1 MKEWEKVKRYQ
12 VITIK
17 LYKKTA
23 TAKKLI
29 PIASLISI
37 EMDVA
42 AAKSN
47 KRFMPCKQCSA

>member
-1 MKEWEKVKRYQ
+1 MKKLKQYQ

-23 TAKKLI
+23 TAEKQI
-29 PIASLISI
+29 PIASFIPI
-37 EMDVA
+37 YMDVA

-47 KRFMPCKQCSA
+47 KRFMPCKQRSA